1 MPRTVHGIRKKFVN
15 LRHFK
20 LRRFY
25 SSIKIVKTKDIFLIL
40 YNIRS
45 AYNVGAIFRTADAA
59 GVKKIYLCGYT
70 PTPEFGNFKTQ
81 PPKLKA
87 KFQHYDK
94 IAKTALGAEKTV
106 PWEQHKQ
113 TWRLLEKLR
122 KNKIR
127 IAAIEQAPKSVNL
140 FLYKSKFPLAL
151 IVGHE
156 RKGLSDKIL
165 NYVDDILEIPMHG
178 AMVRQAHH
186 PRHTRR
192 GKESLN
198 VSVAAG
204 VALYELIK

>member
-1 MPRTVHGIRKKFVN
+1 MKN
-15 LRHFK
+15 
-20 LRRFY
+20 
-25 SSIKIVKTKDIFLIL
+25 KDIYLIL
-40 YNIRS
+40 HNIRS

-59 GVKKIYLCGYT
+59 GVKKIFLCGYT
-70 PTPEFGNFKTQ
+70 PRPEFGNLKIQTS
-81 PPKLKA
+81 KLKA

-113 TWRLLEKLR
+113 TWRLIEKLR

-127 IAAIEQAPKSVNL
+127 ITAIEQAPKSVNL
-140 FLYKSKFPLAL
+140 FSYKPKFPLAL

-156 RKGLSDKIL
+156 CKGLSDKIL
-165 NYVDDILEIPMHG
+165 NHVDDILEIPMRG

-204 VALYELIK
+204 IAIYQLKFGR

>member
-1 MPRTVHGIRKKFVN
+1 M
-15 LRHFK
+15 
-20 LRRFY
+20 
-25 SSIKIVKTKDIFLIL
+25 FLVL
-40 YNIRS
+40 HNVRS
-45 AYNVGAIFRTADAA
+45 AYNVGSIFRTADAA
-59 GVKKIYLCGYT
+59 GVKKIFLCGYT
-70 PTPEFGNFKTQ
+70 PVPSDGEALTGRRFGGQ
-81 PPKLKA
+81 G
-87 KFQHYDK
+87 K
-94 IAKTALGAEKTV
+94 ISKTALGAEKNV

-122 KNKIR
+122 MEKIR
-127 IAAIEQAPKSVNL
+127 IVALEQATESINL
-140 FLYKSKFPLAL
+140 FAYKPEFPLVL

-186 PRHTRR
+186 PRHTQR

-204 VALYELIK
+204 IALYGLTK

>member
-1 MPRTVHGIRKKFVN
+1 MIN
-15 LRHFK
+15 
-20 LRRFY
+20 
-25 SSIKIVKTKDIFLIL
+25 KDIYLVL
-40 YNIRS
+40 HNIRS

-59 GVKKIYLCGYT
+59 GVKKIFLCGYT
-70 PTPEFGNFKTQ
+70 PCPAIGHR
-81 PPKLKA
+81 LSSI
-87 KFQHYDK
+87 DK
-94 IAKTALGAEKTV
+94 ISKTALGAEKTV

-113 TWRLLEKLR
+113 TWRLIEKLR

-127 IAAIEQAPKSVNL
+127 ITAIEQAPKSVNL
-140 FLYKSKFPLAL
+140 FSYKPKFPLAL

-165 NYVDDILEIPMHG
+165 NHVDDILEIPMRG

-204 VALYELIK
+204 IAIYQLKFGR